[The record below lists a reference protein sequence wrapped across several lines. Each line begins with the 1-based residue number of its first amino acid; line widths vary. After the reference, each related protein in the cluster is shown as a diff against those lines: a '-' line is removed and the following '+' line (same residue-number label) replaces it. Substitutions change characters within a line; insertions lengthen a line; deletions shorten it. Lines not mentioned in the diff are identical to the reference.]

1 MSDFMAKMHQ
11 NLISAGAL
19 PQTPLEELTAIP
31 RPPSWI
37 LRGPTSKGDI
47 RREGRGRGRER
58 QVEQGDGRV
67 REGKRPPCV
76 SRSIWRISSCL
87 VIIVTVCDIP
97 NAATRQ
103 SQCWVSQSTWYVKM
117 CAYWQPSLNIG
128 LFLLKNRFLAL
139 VLPNLNRSG

>member
-1 MSDFMAKMHQ
+1 MAKMHQ

-58 QVEQGDGRV
+58 QVEQGEGRV
-67 REGKRPPCV
+67 RDPHVYQEVYGEYLHV
-76 SRSIWRISSCL
+76 WL
-87 VIIVTVCDIP
+87 
-97 NAATRQ
+97 
-103 SQCWVSQSTWYVKM
+103 
-117 CAYWQPSLNIG
+117 
-128 LFLLKNRFLAL
+128 
-139 VLPNLNRSG
+139 